1 MLYDHRTYTCHPG
14 TIRKQLALY
23 GEHGFPVQLRHI
35 GRPLL
40 HSVTE
45 IGDVNS
51 YVHIW
56 VYEDMADRERKRAA
70 MKADPDID
78 SWEPAISPMRSRIS
92 GSVMAMNAA
101 RLADHGQGEIG

>member
-1 MLYDHRTYTCHPG
+1 MLYDHRTYTCRPG
-14 TIRKQLALY
+14 TIRKQLGLY

-56 VYEDMADRERKRAA
+56 VYEDMADREQKRAA
-70 MKADPDID
+70 MKADPAWGAYLKLSAEAGYLIKQVNKILVD
-78 SWEPAISPMRSRIS
+78 SPI
-92 GSVMAMNAA
+92 MAGLD
-101 RLADHGQGEIG
+101 R